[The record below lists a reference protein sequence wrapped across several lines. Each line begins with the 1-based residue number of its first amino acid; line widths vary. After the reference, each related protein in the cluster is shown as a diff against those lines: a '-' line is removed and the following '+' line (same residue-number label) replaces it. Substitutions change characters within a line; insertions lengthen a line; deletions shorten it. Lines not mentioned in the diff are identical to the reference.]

1 MEKTGVTGVWE
12 LRFERTGLSWDR
24 AVDRLSLGIHP
35 PEDTYCFTSTLGKS
49 TINFLSRI
57 YRTTFLEKLDDS
69 KSWVET

>member
-35 PEDTYCFTSTLGKS
+35 PEDTYLLFHVNVRK
-49 TINFLSRI
+49 IDYQFP
-57 YRTTFLEKLDDS
+57 LENLPYDIFG
-69 KSWVET
+69 ET